1 MKCLKSNAF
10 SLLLLILF
18 PWKRVGLTRFD
29 SAVVEVNPFKY
40 SSLSKFLWK
49 EQWLKLAAQFS
60 LKMLAFFNQ
69 LFFLLCLAQLVGDI
83 RISSFPDFPFYALPV
98 SILLR
103 YVLAQLLLWT
113 EFSLRQ
119 FYVQCLDSTFEK
131 VAWKAHETSDRIFGR
146 DVIASLQA
154 VPFLVDGVYLI
165 VAFLSSIAIIY
176 WINGFDATIGILT
189 LALFIPLSLKIASR
203 RSRIAKQIYAVV
215 KEKLDKINHWL
226 DWHLYLQSWGNS
238 PAFLSSIQK
247 LMQSEIQLRNQDSIW
262 RGCDLY
268 SISFGK
274 LVPIAVIVAL
284 SLWAY
289 PVSSGLLTTLW
300 LAVPIVG
307 IIITYNRFK
316 KEKAEGDTAFN
327 ELKEHINDLPLA
339 THQSTIVAENDWEIW
354 KDSLG
359 ENVCEFHHEFDVLSK
374 LHLREEFL
382 NVVHD
387 PFAVELELKG
397 KNLSS
402 GQKTRLLLARSIN
415 LALKYKHPLQ
425 VRLTFESLD
434 ASNRRRVA
442 LCLKELAQ
450 WIPVHLETK
459 IDVTPL
465 FDEAKSF
472 NEQVSPLREQD
483 STLQCPAM
491 SATDVKFSLFK
502 DILRMC
508 RPYFLFM
515 LLPAVGL
522 NTLASI
528 TVINV
533 PDQWRL
539 ALLLLI
545 GLGAF
550 TWVLWL
556 GRTIESHVRNWA
568 FEKGY
573 EILKHPT
580 DWTRSD
586 FFQRVSENY
595 RTVCERISWYV
606 HDGAWIA
613 SLLAFALISS
623 VYVIGWISLAIGGLF
638 VGLCFYIWK
647 ILNPAIVFTRQ
658 ATIVGLNH
666 YLAKMA
672 NLVALASSPSV
683 EILETKKKNESY
695 EAWKSLFISQIES
708 DATKFSFSTILYLLS
723 GILVVS
729 MSCLSVYVPHYE
741 ATIALMISSFLY
753 VDYNITMFF
762 QALSGFNA
770 QRIALHRLDVEKSEN
785 ELSLKS
791 LFTKEENAY
800 CTAEFFNH
808 LVNQQYPPYSFHSG
822 QSYSIVGDSG
832 TGKTLY
838 LRCLAGMQPCREL
851 VNSIL
856 PRENVAYLDRHSLS
870 IFKKIES
877 DISKISERDG
887 MLMLFIEEQLQQ
899 MKRIFILDEALV
911 HFSLEEAKAISQ
923 AIATRIESFQG
934 LLLLVDHRFHLKNI
948 VQLSKVG
955 IATFEQ
961 KI

>member
-1 MKCLKSNAF
+1 MKCLKNNIF

-18 PWKRVGLTRFD
+18 PWKRVGLTHFD
-29 SAVVEVNPFKY
+29 SVAIEVNPFKY

-49 EQWLKLAAQFS
+49 EQWLKLTAQFF
-60 LKMLAFFNQ
+60 LKMVAFLNQ
-69 LFFLLCLAQLVGDI
+69 LFFLLCLAQLVVDI
-83 RISSFPDFPFYALPV
+83 RISSFPNFPFYVLPI

-103 YVLAQLLLWT
+103 YILAQLLLWT
-113 EFSLRQ
+113 EFSLRH
-119 FYVQCLDSTFEK
+119 FYIQCLSSTFEK
-131 VAWKAHETSDRIFGR
+131 VAWQAHETSDRIFGR
-146 DVIASLQA
+146 DVLASLQA
-154 VPFLVDGVYLI
+154 VPFLVDGVYLN
-165 VAFLSSIAIIY
+165 VAFLSSIAMIY
-176 WINGFDATIGILT
+176 WINGFDATIGIFT
-189 LALFIPLSLKIASR
+189 LSLFVPLSLKIASK
-203 RSRIAKQIYAVV
+203 RSHLAKQIYAVV
-215 KEKLDKINHWL
+215 KEKLDNINHWL

-238 PAFLSSIQK
+238 QVLLSSVQK
-247 LMQSEIQLRNQDSIW
+247 LMRSEILLRNQDSIW

-274 LVPIAVIVAL
+274 LLPIAVIIAL

-289 PVSSGLLTTLW
+289 PMSSGLLTTLW

-316 KEKAEGDTAFN
+316 KEKTEGHTAFD
-327 ELKEHINDLPLA
+327 ELKAHLSGLPLE
-339 THQSTIVAENDWEIW
+339 TNQSMIVADNNWEIW
-354 KDSLG
+354 KGSLG
-359 ENVCEFHHEFDVLSK
+359 ENVCEFHHEFDALSK
-374 LHLREEFL
+374 LHLKEEFL

-387 PFAVELELKG
+387 PFGVELELKG

-402 GQKTRLLLARSIN
+402 GQKTRLLLARGIN
-415 LALKYKHPLQ
+415 LALKYKRPLH
-425 VRLTFESLD
+425 VHLTFESLD
-434 ASNRRRVA
+434 SSNRNRIA
-442 LCLKELAQ
+442 LCLKELTQ
-450 WIPVHLETK
+450 WIPVYLGTEIT
-459 IDVTPL
+459 L
-465 FDEAKSF
+465 DEAKSL
-472 NEQVSPLREQD
+472 NEEAFHLRKSDSVSQSL
-483 STLQCPAM
+483 TLN
-491 SATDVKFSLFK
+491 SDVQTSLFK

-533 PDQWRL
+533 TDQWRL
-539 ALLLLI
+539 TLLLFI
-545 GLGAF
+545 GLSAF
-550 TWVLWL
+550 VGVLWL
-556 GRTIESHVRNWA
+556 GKTIESHVRNWV

-573 EILKHPT
+573 EILKHPM

-613 SLLAFALISS
+613 SLLTFALISS
-623 VYVIGWISLAIGGLF
+623 FYVIGWISLAIGGLF

-647 ILNPAIVFTRQ
+647 MLNPAIVFTRQ
-658 ATIVGLNH
+658 ATIEGLNH

-672 NLVALASSPSV
+672 NLVALSSSPSV
-683 EILETKKKNESY
+683 EVLQTKKKKESY

-729 MSCLSVYVPHYE
+729 MSYLSVYIPHYE
-741 ATIALMISSFLY
+741 AAIALMISAFLY

-770 QRIALHRLDVEKSEN
+770 QRIALHRLDVEKPAN

-800 CTAEFFNH
+800 CTTEFFNH
-808 LVNQQYPPYSFHSG
+808 LVNQKYPTYSFQSG

-838 LRCLAGMQPCREL
+838 LRCLAGMQPCKEL
-851 VNSIL
+851 TNGVL
-856 PRENVAYLDRHSLS
+856 PRENVAYLDRHSLA

-877 DISKISERDG
+877 NLSKITEQER
-887 MLMLFIEEQLQQ
+887 MFMVFIEEQLQQ
-899 MKRIFILDEALV
+899 MKRIFIFDEALV
-911 HFSLEEAKAISQ
+911 HFSLEEAKSLSQ
-923 AIATRIESFQG
+923 AISTRIESLQG
-934 LLLLVDHRFHLKNI
+934 LFLLVDHRFHLKNI
-948 VQLSKVG
+948 VPLNNVSTHANQ
-955 IATFEQ
+955 
-961 KI
+961 